1 MLQQGRLPAD
11 AVLGT
16 QAPVG
21 QLANGSVEP
30 GPGGIHDHTGL
41 PVHQFGD
48 GRTVAHRWLD
58 GALGRAHGPRAAVG
72 MAAPPQ
78 PGSVRSSP
86 ISRATGSCCCWAA
99 VASTL
104 ASTCQVVAP
113 FQVAL
118 PPQGLRLTT
127 AGRMACSARQLVAC
141 TSGMT
146 RKVNSASRSR
156 PSCAS
161 SLRLAQ
167 SRSVRPAAGR
177 PPRPTAR
184 PPRRPRPGPARRH
197 RRRRGPPRPDGGSG
211 GPRGGSWPARA
222 WHPQA
227 VPPRGGADA
236 PGTSGGWRGRN
247 LRYGVHPSRS
257 NTPANP
263 SPSTAAASV
272 NPRPGAMRYTTT
284 PCPAKAHSQARRPPT
299 RQPVS
304 SGATTGLACTP
315 SASAGVGRLAAARR
329 PRHRLGHPTRGD
341 LKAELA
347 EQPGDLAGRQP
358 QPLVAPGG
366 QRDRARADLDA
377 GRAQ

>member
-1 MLQQGRLPAD
+1 
-11 AVLGT
+11 
-16 QAPVG
+16 
-21 QLANGSVEP
+21 
-30 GPGGIHDHTGL
+30 
-41 PVHQFGD
+41 
-48 GRTVAHRWLD
+48 
-58 GALGRAHGPRAAVG
+58 
-72 MAAPPQ
+72 
-78 PGSVRSSP
+78 
-86 ISRATGSCCCWAA
+86 
-99 VASTL
+99 
-104 ASTCQVVAP
+104 
-113 FQVAL
+113 
-118 PPQGLRLTT
+118 
-127 AGRMACSARQLVAC
+127 MACSARQLVAY

-236 PGTSGGWRGRN
+236 PGTSAGWRVEE
-247 LRYGVHPSRS
+247 LAV
-257 NTPANP
+257 
-263 SPSTAAASV
+263 
-272 NPRPGAMRYTTT
+272 
-284 PCPAKAHSQARRPPT
+284 RRPPVSFQHP
-299 RQPVS
+299 REPLAEHRCSIGEPASRRDAVHDNALPGEGPQP
-304 SGATTGLACTP
+304 GTAATDPPAGLVRCDDRAGLHP
-315 SASAGVGRLAAARR
+315 LGQRGVGRLAAARR

-377 GRAQ
+377 GRAQQRPIATSNRVIWVALGGGKSSWCWSATRSKAIGPPQDGQAAGSGTLTTQSTRSGTGRRARLP